1 MLAADEVLSLGV
13 DWEHGLPPFEVKYL
27 DLELIRK
34 VAIKSLDVK
43 TLIVKIR
50 LVAKTED
57 RDHVDR
63 WLEEAW
69 LQGIP
74 NLDLAVEGII
84 QRMNG
89 ITRRIRRS
97 HKEALAEHG
106 LTWEEWDVLGAL
118 RRAGPP
124 YKRSAGE
131 LAKFAELSSGAM
143 TNRLDRLEKAGY
155 VKRLPDPD
163 DRRGVLVQLTKSG
176 RDKWLEATGAE
187 AEREVAIVAALTK
200 KEKEQLNALL
210 RTLMLEFERRAG
222 EKKDTLVRFKR
233 D

>member
-1 MLAADEVLSLGV
+1 MTM
-13 DWEHGLPPFEVKYL
+13 K
-27 DLELIRK
+27 
-34 VAIKSLDVK
+34 
-43 TLIVKIR
+43 
-50 LVAKTED
+50 KTEE

-63 WLEEAW
+63 WLEESW
-69 LQGIP
+69 LEGIP
-74 NLDLAVEGII
+74 NLDLEVEGII

-124 YKRSAGE
+124 HKRSAGK

-155 VKRLPDPD
+155 VERLPDPD
-163 DRRGVLVQLTKSG
+163 DRRGVLVQLTKAG
-176 RDKWLEATGAE
+176 VEKWLEATGAE
-187 AEREVAIVAALTK
+187 AKRENLITGALNKT
-200 KEKEQLNALL
+200 EKEQLNVLL
-210 RTLMLEFERRAG
+210 RRLMLELERREREESKDTQVRFERA
-222 EKKDTLVRFKR
+222 
-233 D
+233 

>member
-1 MLAADEVLSLGV
+1 MSM
-13 DWEHGLPPFEVKYL
+13 K
-27 DLELIRK
+27 
-34 VAIKSLDVK
+34 
-43 TLIVKIR
+43 
-50 LVAKTED
+50 KTEES
-57 RDHVDR
+57 DHVDR

-69 LQGIP
+69 LEGIP

-89 ITRRIRRS
+89 LTRRIRRS

-124 YKRSAGE
+124 HKRSAGE
-131 LAKFAELSSGAM
+131 LSKFAELSSGAM
-143 TNRLDRLEKAGY
+143 TNRLDRLEKAGF

-163 DRRGVLVQLTKSG
+163 DRRGVLVQLTKAG
-176 RDKWLEATGAE
+176 LDKWLEATGAE
-187 AEREVAIVAALTK
+187 AEREALIGAALTK
-200 KEKEQLNALL
+200 TEKEQLNALL
-210 RTLMLEFERRAG
+210 RRLMLEFERR
-222 EKKDTLVRFKR
+222 EVEKDTLVRFER